1 LRAKW
6 QDQLVWIKGVALRED
21 LTPVKFRAYIDGAA
35 RGNPGPAGAG
45 VFVEPERDRP
55 ALEFYEPLGAT
66 TNNVAEYRALL
77 LALERAEEAG
87 ADDVDIRSDS
97 RLLVEQLRG
106 NFKIRAEHLKPLLAE
121 AVLRAKRFR
130 SFAITHIPRENNTR
144 ADRLANLGADASEKS
159 KRF

>member
-1 LRAKW
+1 MR
-6 QDQLVWIKGVALRED
+6 
-21 LTPVKFRAYIDGAA
+21 FRASIDGAA

-55 ALEFYEPLGAT
+55 ALEFYEPLGNT

-87 ADDVDIRSDS
+87 ADDVEIRSDS

-121 AVLRAKRFR
+121 SVLRAKRFR
-130 SFAITHIPRENNTR
+130 RFSISHVPREENGR
-144 ADRLANLGADASEKS
+144 ADRLANLGADASEKAT
-159 KRF
+159 RF